1 MKKIK
6 TLFFLILLGTT
17 LPVFS
22 QITID
27 GVLDEKEWQEA
38 QTVEE
43 FFVVD
48 PFSLETPSLK
58 TKALVYSNEEGLYI
72 GFINAQDID
81 SRDRR
86 THRRDDLNHDSDRNV
101 IVVDFDNKANT
112 GYMLGVS
119 LSDALIDFTITNENN
134 TDGDWNGE
142 WFAKTSESEEN
153 WYSEFF
159 VPRNK
164 EFRIPILFR
173 L

>member
-58 TKALVYSNEEGLYI
+58 TKALVY
-72 GFINAQDID
+72 
-81 SRDRR
+81 
-86 THRRDDLNHDSDRNV
+86 
-101 IVVDFDNKANT
+101 
-112 GYMLGVS
+112 
-119 LSDALIDFTITNENN
+119 
-134 TDGDWNGE
+134 
-142 WFAKTSESEEN
+142 
-153 WYSEFF
+153 
-159 VPRNK
+159 
-164 EFRIPILFR
+164 
-173 L
+173 